1 MQLST
6 RGRYAVMAM
15 LDLAELSKNRDTPVT
30 LAEIAER
37 QMISLSYLEQLFAKL
52 RKSGVVESVRGPGGG
67 YRIAKPYNAVWLS
80 DIIGAVDEIID
91 ATRCG
96 EPERK
101 SPRQG
106 HGCIAG
112 RKCNTHD
119 VWSALGHHVEQFMRR
134 VNIQMVLDGEITH
147 DFSML
152 GAHDEE
158 IGDPI
163 LVKLNA

>member
-15 LDLAELSKNRDTPVT
+15 LDLAELSRNRATPVT

-52 RKSGVVESVRGPGGG
+52 RKNGVVESVRGPGGG
-67 YRIAKPYNAVWLS
+67 YRIAKPLNLVWLS
-80 DIIGAVDEIID
+80 DIIGAVDEIVD
-91 ATRCG
+91 VTRCG
-96 EPERK
+96 EPDRK
-101 SPRQG
+101 TPREG

-119 VWSALGHHVEQFMRR
+119 VWSALGRHVEDFMRR
-134 VNIQMVLDGEITH
+134 VNIQMVLNGEIT
-147 DFSML
+147 DGFSML
-152 GAHDEE
+152 GEHDEA
-158 IGDPI
+158 IGESI
-163 LVKLNA
+163 LVKLNG